1 MLKKFLLLLF
11 VFNIYLFAQPYKYYM
26 PLDVKNAYNKGTRS
40 YDGKPG
46 KNYFVNSA
54 DYDIN
59 VKLLPSEKNFSGN
72 EVIYYYNNSNDTLN
86 RLVIRLYQ
94 DILKSGA
101 VRDWQTDPSLLNE
114 GTKISK
120 LIIDGKDYTNL
131 LEDGIISFYGTNLFV
146 KLKNAIVPKSKT
158 KIEIE
163 WSFPMPNTRLVRM
176 GKYEEGT
183 YFMAYFY
190 PQISVYDDIDGWD
203 INDYTGTQEFYND
216 INNYNV
222 KISVPKDFIVWGTG
236 LLQNAKEI
244 LNEPY
249 YERFVKAH
257 TSDNIIPIIDSLDV
271 QKKGFTKQG
280 DIVEWHYLANGVPDF
295 AFAVSNRYVWDATSY
310 CKDKSTKE
318 RVFISSVYRPN
329 NAGFKPVAELSK
341 KSIEYFSEVMP
352 GVKYPYPSMTVFN
365 GGGGMEYPM
374 MVNQGASADDFN
386 GTVHVT
392 SHEILHSYFPFYM
405 GTNERKYAWMDEGF
419 AVMLPYALQK
429 KLAPGYEPEERNILN
444 YNRNAGLEF
453 EVPLMIL
460 ASNLKSKP
468 YRLHAYVRS
477 AAAYAMLKDL
487 LGDEKFS
494 LALKEYMNRWHGKH
508 PIPYDFFFTFENVL
522 KEDLYWFIKPWFYEQ
537 GYPDLAIKSV
547 EYKKGEI
554 TAVIEKIGNL
564 PIPIY
569 LQVNLNNGSKINVY
583 HSALVW
589 KDGKNSFTIK
599 VKAESDFSSIA
610 LGNKYVPD
618 VDLTNNEFV
627 NKK

>member
-1 MLKKFLLLLF
+1 MYKKLILGLF
-11 VFNIYLFAQPYKYYM
+11 IFNVYLFAQPYKYYM
-26 PLDVKNAYNKGTRS
+26 PLDVQKAYNKAARS

-46 KNYFVNSA
+46 KNYFINSA
-54 DYDIN
+54 DYEIN
-59 VKLLPSEKNFSGN
+59 VKLLPNEKKFSGN

-101 VRDWQTDPSLLNE
+101 VRDWQTDPSLLHE
-114 GTKISK
+114 GTKVSK
-120 LIIDGKDYTNL
+120 LIIDDKDYTNL
-131 LEDGIISFYGTNLFV
+131 LEDGTISFYGTNLFI
-146 KLKNAIVPKSKT
+146 KLKNAILPKSKT

-163 WSFPMPNTRLVRM
+163 WSFPTPTTRLIRM
-176 GKYEEGT
+176 GKYDEDT

-190 PQISVYDDIDGWD
+190 PQIAVYDDIDGWD
-203 INDYTGTQEFYND
+203 VNDYTGTQEFYND

-222 KISVPKDFIVWGTG
+222 KIKVPKDFIVWATG
-236 LLQNAKEI
+236 LLQNAKDI

-249 YERFVKAH
+249 YERFLKAH
-257 TSDNIIPIIDSLDV
+257 STDEIISIIDSLDL
-271 QKKGFTKQG
+271 QKKGFTKQA
-280 DIVEWHYLANGVPDF
+280 DIVEWHYVASGVPDF
-295 AFAVSNRYVWDATSY
+295 AFAVSNRYIWEATSY

-318 RVFISSVYRPN
+318 RVFISSAYKPSN
-329 NAGFKPVAELSK
+329 LGFKPVAELSK
-341 KSIEYFSEVMP
+341 KSLEFFSEEMP
-352 GVKYPYPSMTVFN
+352 GVKYPYPSITVFN
-365 GGGGMEYPM
+365 GSGGMEYPM
-374 MVNQGASADDFN
+374 MVNESASADDFN

-419 AVMLPYALQK
+419 AVMLPYELQK

-444 YNRNAGLEF
+444 YNKNAGLEF

-460 ASNLKSKP
+460 TSNLKSKP
-468 YRLHAYVRS
+468 YRLHAYIRS

-522 KEDLYWFIKPWFYEQ
+522 KEDLYWFFKPWFFEQ

-547 EYKKGEI
+547 EYKNGEL
-554 TAVIEKIGNL
+554 TADIEKIGNL
-564 PIPIY
+564 PVPIY
-569 LQVNLNNGSKINVY
+569 LQIYLNNGSKIDVY

-589 KDGKNSFTIK
+589 KDGKNLFTVKI
-599 VKAESDFSSIA
+599 KAESDFSSIK
-610 LGNKYVPD
+610 LGTKYVPD
-618 VDLTNNEFV
+618 VDLGNNEFV